1 MDINE
6 IVYVINLK
14 FKDKL
19 SDYHFENNPHSTK
32 VIFTF
37 NDNFDYIEDAARVRD
52 LIKMGV
58 PEFSLDD
65 NIAEHTICLII

>member
-19 SDYHFENNPHSTK
+19 SDYHFENSSHSTK

-58 PEFSLDD
+58 PEFSLDV
-65 NIAEHTICLII
+65 NIAEHNICLII